1 MQFSKA
7 LGRLRELASWD
18 GVLDE
23 AAVPFGLEAR
33 LADFYPDWSARDG
46 MPNTGTLGWHPE
58 RLRSSRIPYR
68 GSLVRV
74 VREPGSPNR

>member
-1 MQFSKA
+1 MQFSRV

-33 LADFYPDWSARDG
+33 LVDSFPIGRPQMGCQTQAHSV
-46 MPNTGTLGWHPE
+46 GT
-58 RLRSSRIPYR
+58 R
-68 GSLVRV
+68 GD
-74 VREPGSPNR
+74 

>member
-23 AAVPFGLEAR
+23 AAVPFGLEAG
-33 LADFYPDWSARDG
+33 LADSFPIGRSQMGCR
-46 MPNTGTLGWHPE
+46 TQVHPAGPE
-58 RLRSSRIPYR
+58 AFEII
-68 GSLVRV
+68 V
-74 VREPGSPNR
+74 